1 MWLTILHT
9 VTHAAASIF
18 ILLLLRENR
27 KLHAV
32 NARNARYVSELLE
45 ERDALLTGRLELRD
59 EIEALEVEVR
69 DLRATQDTKA
79 AKRSESM
86 EILRLEKEL
95 REAKRGKP

>member
-1 MWLTILHT
+1 MLLTILHT

-27 KLHAV
+27 KLLAV
-32 NARNARYVSELLE
+32 NTRNAREVIKGIE
-45 ERDALLTGRLELRD
+45 ESKERSIALLRLRD
-59 EIEALEVEVR
+59 EVETMATELR
-69 DLRATQDTKA
+69 SLRASEDKA

-95 REAKRGKP
+95 REAKRGKA